1 MTMMVAFPHVAI
13 IIIFIDYIFI
23 HWICFHEYLSFFGYD
38 VGFVDVVKFGYRTF
52 YDTNFSVI
60 TRLYFFSVL
69 HNLFLLCLLCVQFCL
84 ILADATAIGIRLSHA
99 SRTSLG
105 SWRTAQ

>member
-1 MTMMVAFPHVAI
+1 ML
-13 IIIFIDYIFI
+13 
-23 HWICFHEYLSFFGYD
+23 CEYLRFFGYD
-38 VGFVDVVKFGYRTF
+38 VGFVDVVKFDYRNF
-52 YDTNFSVI
+52 YIKFSVI

-69 HNLFLLCLLCVQFCL
+69 HNIIVLCLLCVQFCL